1 MGSVRAEKNPDRTD
15 TSPPPVGV
23 PACFGIGVAAGVLGL
38 LPWLLT
44 GLRLPLQNLWAVE
57 TLPADMPISLL
68 PLSQYAI
75 TVVLSL
81 VVTGSAFAGVSVRAL
96 RARLALRAVIGV
108 GAGTLAVHLVA
119 AVQSTTTVAFGL
131 SPRTA
136 SQVYLAAVVILV
148 VVAVLT
154 GLLVFRLIS
163 SRSWAVA
170 VVGLSVAALLLAPWV
185 VAVLTPTGT
194 VSGDWMIWATLAVQR
209 WMPAILVGAAIAW
222 GGLGTRR
229 RVVAA
234 VSALVLLW
242 IVPAVATAVTSAA
255 SFRLL
260 LPYPAELL
268 VYGMQVLQA
277 ALLQPGVVV
286 PPLLVAL
293 VVAGAG
299 IAARRL
305 PAQRREPQTARTRE
319 DA

>member
-1 MGSVRAEKNPDRTD
+1 MRGENDTDRTD

-23 PACFGIGVAAGVLGL
+23 SACFGMGVAAGVLGL

-44 GLRLPLQNLWAVE
+44 GMRLPLQNLWAVD
-57 TLPADMPISLL
+57 TLPGDMPISLL
-68 PLSQYAI
+68 PLNQYAI

-81 VVTGSAFAGVSVRAL
+81 VVTGSALAGVSVRAL
-96 RARLALRAVIGV
+96 RVRLSPHAVLGV

-119 AVQSTTTVAFGL
+119 AVQSTTTVASGL

-148 VVAVLT
+148 LVAALT
-154 GLLVFRLIS
+154 GLLAFRLIT
-163 SRSWAVA
+163 SRSRAVA

-185 VAVLTPTGT
+185 VTILTPTGT
-194 VSGDWMIWATLAVQR
+194 VPGELMIRVVLAVQR
-209 WMPAILVGAAIAW
+209 WLPAILVGAAIAW

-234 VSALVLLW
+234 VSSLLLLW

-255 SFRLL
+255 GFRLL

-268 VYGMQVLQA
+268 VYGMRVLQT
-277 ALLQPGVVV
+277 ALLQPGVVL

-299 IAARRL
+299 IGARRL
-305 PAQRREPQTARTRE
+305 LARHSDPETARTRE